1 LSTYYSILDV
11 LRRLGG
17 KAMWQNLLDELH
29 RAGVEVT
36 KGELNQALLKL
47 EIHGRVR
54 VTSLDEVRKVVELV
68 NETYLR

>member
-1 LSTYYSILDV
+1 LDV